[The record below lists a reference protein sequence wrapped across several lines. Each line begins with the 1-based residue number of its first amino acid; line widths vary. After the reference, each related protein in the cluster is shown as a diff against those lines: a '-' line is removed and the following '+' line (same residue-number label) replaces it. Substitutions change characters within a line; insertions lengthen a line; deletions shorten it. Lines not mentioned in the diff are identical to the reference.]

1 MKTSA
6 SWQSV
11 DQYISPPTVPNFEWL
26 KCFHQKEANGGSWS
40 IAVARRASIGARFLP
55 HCRPSMLVTR
65 HCENKLAES
74 EGASRMGMDRGALA
88 SIVLG
93 THASVFVKRRAAIK
107 RAS

>member
-1 MKTSA
+1 M
-6 SWQSV
+6 
-11 DQYISPPTVPNFEWL
+11 L
-26 KCFHQKEANGGSWS
+26 S
-40 IAVARRASIGARFLP
+40 IE
-55 HCRPSMLVTR
+55 PSD
-65 HCENKLAES
+65 NKLAES